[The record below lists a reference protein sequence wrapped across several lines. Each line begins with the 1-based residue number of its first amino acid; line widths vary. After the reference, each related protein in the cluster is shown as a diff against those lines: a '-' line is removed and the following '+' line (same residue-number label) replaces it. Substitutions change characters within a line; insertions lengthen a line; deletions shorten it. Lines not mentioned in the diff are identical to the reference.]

1 MPKTSPGETRE
12 KIYSYVRDKILSGQ
26 SPSLSEVQ
34 EAFGFKVKASAREHL
49 LKLVEMGRLTH
60 SPGQDRG
67 YGLPDQISLAM
78 IPVLGRVQAGALVEG
93 IEAPDG
99 YEPVKAEEADGT
111 FALTVVGES
120 MKDAEIHE
128 GDIVLVNRNA
138 RIKNGDIVVSML
150 DGETTIKTFFKR
162 NGKVVLQ
169 AENPD
174 FADIV
179 IGAKDGDF
187 QILGRVFEIRRR
199 L

>member
-12 KIYSYVRDKILSGQ
+12 KIYSYVRDQILSGQ

-49 LKLVEMGRLTH
+49 LKLVKTGRLTH
-60 SPGQDRG
+60 VPGQDRG
-67 YGLPDQISLAM
+67 YGLPDQISVGM
-78 IPVLGRVQAGALVEG
+78 IPILGQVQAGTLIEA

-99 YEPVKAEEADGT
+99 YEPVKAEEAEGT

-120 MKDAEIHE
+120 MKDTGIHA

-138 RIKNGDIVVSML
+138 RIKNGDIIVSML
-150 DGETTIKTFFKR
+150 NGEANIKTFFKR
-162 NGKVVLQ
+162 NKRVVLQ

-174 FADIV
+174 FADIL
-179 IGAKDGDF
+179 IGPDDGDF
-187 QILGRVFEIRRR
+187 QILGRVFEVRRR

>member
-49 LKLVEMGRLTH
+49 LKLVEAGRLTH
-60 SPGQDRG
+60 APGQDRG
-67 YGLPDQISLAM
+67 YGLPDQIGLGM
-78 IPVLGRVQAGALVEG
+78 IPILGRVQAGTLVEA

-99 YEPVKAEEADGT
+99 YEPVKAEEAEGT
-111 FALTVVGES
+111 FALKVVGES
-120 MKDAEIHE
+120 MKGAGIHE

-138 RIKNGDIVVSML
+138 RIRNGDIVVSML
-150 DGETTIKTFFKR
+150 NGEANIKTFFKR
-162 NGKVVLQ
+162 KGSVILQ

-174 FADIV
+174 LADIL
-179 IGAKDGDF
+179 IGPDDGDF

-199 L
+199 I